1 MYIKNKVIYLHYQIK
16 NNMELTK
23 FQIKIKNIDF
33 NLITSEDANKLLIEL
48 FEIKDDDIF
57 LTTSSVLID
66 LVYNYTIT
74 TKKVNENINIIF
86 DDKKLNDYY
95 KNGCKAI
102 LKRINS
108 I

>member
-1 MYIKNKVIYLHYQIK
+1 
-16 NNMELTK
+16 MELTK

-33 NLITSEDANKLLIEL
+33 NLITSEDADKLLNEL
-48 FEIKDDDIF
+48 FEIKDDDVF
-57 LTTSSVLID
+57 LTTSSMLID

-74 TKKVNENINIIF
+74 TKTINRNVDIIF
-86 DDKKLNDYY
+86 EDKKLNDYY
-95 KNGCKAI
+95 ENGCKAI